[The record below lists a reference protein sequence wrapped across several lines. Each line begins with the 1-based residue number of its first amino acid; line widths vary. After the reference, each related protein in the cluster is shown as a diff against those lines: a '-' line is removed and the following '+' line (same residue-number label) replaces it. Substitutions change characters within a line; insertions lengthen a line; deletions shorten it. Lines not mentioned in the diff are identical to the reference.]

1 MDSLGAHAAWTAPTC
16 SRSNSRYTLHQPD
29 QNTAGGSG
37 AIPAYLWSGLPEA
50 EYMITLPAGRPG
62 EASGAVAALI
72 ALITPLP
79 YSSDFRPF
87 FTIHDPAFND
97 MAAQS
102 LPSSSNSLPWLLGVT
117 NLYIIKVLSEM

>member
-1 MDSLGAHAAWTAPTC
+1 
-16 SRSNSRYTLHQPD
+16 
-29 QNTAGGSG
+29 
-37 AIPAYLWSGLPEA
+37 
-50 EYMITLPAGRPG
+50 MITLPAGRPG

-117 NLYIIKVLSEM
+117 NLYIIKVLSEMLGLEAAQVSTHGPCCSMQCPLILPLHLSRGRGSC